1 MADNLPAAVQA
12 QIERGVAVLKQGGV
26 IAFPTDTVYGLGSMI
41 DRDAVQRIYEVKG
54 RPANLALPLLIAD
67 ITQLDRLVIVVPEA
81 ARRLAA
87 RFWPGALTLVLL
99 KSDNVPDYVTSGAKT
114 VAVRIPAHPVPVAL
128 AATLN
133 APVTGTSANIS
144 GQPAALTAAEVR
156 RQLGNSVDLIIE
168 GGPVAGGTESTI
180 VDMTGELP
188 VILRQGAI
196 KLAELEAIVPEIRAK
211 GEPG

>member
-1 MADNLPAAVQA
+1 VQA

>member
-133 APVTGTSANIS
+133 APVTATSANIS